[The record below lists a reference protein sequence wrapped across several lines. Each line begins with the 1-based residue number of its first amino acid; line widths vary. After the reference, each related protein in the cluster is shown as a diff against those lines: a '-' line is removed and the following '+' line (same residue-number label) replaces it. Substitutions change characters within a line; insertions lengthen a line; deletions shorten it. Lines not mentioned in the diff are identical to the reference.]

1 MEMGERLKILRKEKG
16 VTQEEVGKVIG
27 VQKATIMKYEKGII
41 ENVKLDSISKLA
53 EYFNVKPS
61 YLMCMEDEEEEEEEN
76 TIELLPLYGDISAGN
91 PNWVNDSIEGYLPVD
106 AGIMNLP
113 NIKEYYF
120 LKVNGESMNKLVK
133 NGAFALIHKQ
143 DIVENGDIAVV
154 LVNGYNAT
162 LKRFHKKGD
171 FILLEP
177 MSTDDSIQT
186 QIYDDK
192 TPIQIIGKYIGKLEL
207 NR

>member
-27 VQKATIMKYEKGII
+27 VSKVTIMKYEKGMV
-41 ENVKLDSISKLA
+41 ENLKRNSIAKLA
-53 EYFNVKPS
+53 EYFNVRPT
-61 YLMCMEDEEEEEEEN
+61 YLMCMEDEEVEN
-76 TIELLPLYGDISAGN
+76 KITLLPLYGNISAGN

-106 AGIMNLP
+106 ASIMNLP

-120 LKVNGESMNKLVK
+120 LRVNGESMNKVVK

-154 LVNGYNAT
+154 LVNGYDAT
-162 LKRFHKKGD
+162 LKKFHKKGE

-177 MSTDDSIQT
+177 MSTDETIQT
-186 QIYDDK
+186 QIYDKK

-207 NR
+207 QK

>member
-41 ENVKLDSISKLA
+41 ENVKIDSISKLA
-53 EYFNVKPS
+53 EYFNVRPS
-61 YLMCMEDEEEEEEEN
+61 YLMCMEDEEVEN
-76 TIELLPLYGDISAGN
+76 KITLLPLYGSISAGN

-106 AGIMNLP
+106 ASIMNLP

-120 LKVNGESMNKLVK
+120 LKVSGESMNKVVK

-143 DIVENGDIAVV
+143 DIVDNGDIAVV
-154 LVNGYNAT
+154 LVNGYDAT
-162 LKRFHKKGD
+162 LKKFHKKGE

-177 MSTDDSIQT
+177 MSTDETIQT
-186 QIYDDK
+186 QIYDKK

-207 NR
+207 NK

>member
-1 MEMGERLKILRKEKG
+1 MNMGDRIKELRISKG
-16 VTQEEVGKVIG
+16 LTQEELGKYIG
-27 VQKATIMKYEKGII
+27 VQKSAIRKYEKNEVQNMKRSTIAT
-41 ENVKLDSISKLA
+41 LSKL
-53 EYFNVKPS
+53 FNVSPA
-61 YLMCMEDEEEEEEEN
+61 YLMCMEEDEEVEDKI
-76 TIELLPLYGDISAGN
+76 TLLPLYGDISAGN